1 MPDDTAGPDDTARPD
16 DTAGPEAGPRRRS
29 VLGPV
34 AVTGVLAALVVPAI
48 AGTVTSA
55 ETSAVGPGW
64 VLAWLLLGL
73 TAGYA
78 LSGSA

>member
-1 MPDDTAGPDDTARPD
+1 M
-16 DTAGPEAGPRRRS
+16 RRA

-34 AVTGVLAALVVPAI
+34 VVTIVLVLLALTAVLQPVLH
-48 AGTVTSA
+48 AGWT
-55 ETSAVGPGW
+55 
-64 VLAWLLLGL
+64 LAWLLLGL